1 VARRSELRF
10 SNHMLTATVE
20 LDEFEAHVRREQ
32 ANEMENMAAAPG
44 ATAAGAIGR
53 RRDGGGSAEAKL

>member
-20 LDEFEAHVRREQ
+20 LDDFEAHVRREQ
-32 ANEMENMAAAPG
+32 ANEMDMAAAPG